1 MPKRSVERAE
11 VGGRLV
17 LVRVDFNVPLDGDR
31 VTDDTRI
38 RAALPTISHLVE
50 RGARV
55 VLVSHLGRPKGKPD
69 PRFRLAPVARRLST
83 LLGRE
88 VATIEAVVGPEAE
101 RASEG
106 LANGEILLLENV
118 RFEPG
123 EETNDPDLAAKL
135 AKLADIYVDDAFGA
149 AHRAHASTVG
159 VARLLPA
166 YAGFLLR
173 REVDVLSRLRD
184 APQRPFVAVLGG
196 AKVSDKLGV
205 VAGLLEQVDVL
216 LLGGG
221 MANTFLLAQG
231 HGVGASLVERD
242 RVEDARATMERAAA
256 LGVEI
261 GLPSDAVVAPSLEAA
276 HGRVVPIDAVPD
288 GEGVFDVGPAT
299 VAAFGERIGTART
312 VFWNGPMGVFER
324 SPFAAGTRG
333 VADAIGRAPGYTV
346 VGGGD
351 SVAAV
356 EQMGTAA
363 AVDHISTGGGASL
376 ELLEGRE
383 LPGVAV
389 LPDEEATGG

>member
-1 MPKRSVERAE
+1 M
-11 VGGRLV
+11 
-17 LVRVDFNVPLDGDR
+17 
-31 VTDDTRI
+31 
-38 RAALPTISHLVE
+38 
-50 RGARV
+50 
-55 VLVSHLGRPKGKPD
+55 
-69 PRFRLAPVARRLST
+69 APVARRLSD

-88 VATIEAVVGPEAE
+88 VPALETVVGPEAE
-101 RASEG
+101 RASHE
-106 LANGEILLLENV
+106 LANGEMLLLENV

-123 EETNDPDLAAKL
+123 EERNDPDFAAKL
-135 AKLADIYVDDAFGA
+135 ARLADLFVNDAFGA

-173 REVDVLSRLRD
+173 REVDVLTRLRE
-184 APQRPFVAVLGG
+184 APERPFVALLGG

-205 VAGLLEQVDVL
+205 AAGLLERVDAL

-231 HGVGASLVERD
+231 REVGTSLIERE
-242 RVEDARATMERAAA
+242 RVEDARTTMERAAA

-261 GLPSDAVVAPSLEAA
+261 GLPVDAVVAPSLDAA
-276 HGRVVPIDAVPD
+276 DGRLVGIGAVPAGD
-288 GEGVFDVGPAT
+288 GIFDVGPAT
-299 VAAFGERIGTART
+299 VASFGERIGAART

-324 SPFAAGTRG
+324 APFAAGTRG
-333 VADAIGRAPGYTV
+333 IAEAVGRTPGFTV

-356 EQMGTAA
+356 EQMGTAQT
-363 AVDHISTGGGASL
+363 VDHISTGGGASL

-389 LPDEEATGG
+389 LPDEAPTAG